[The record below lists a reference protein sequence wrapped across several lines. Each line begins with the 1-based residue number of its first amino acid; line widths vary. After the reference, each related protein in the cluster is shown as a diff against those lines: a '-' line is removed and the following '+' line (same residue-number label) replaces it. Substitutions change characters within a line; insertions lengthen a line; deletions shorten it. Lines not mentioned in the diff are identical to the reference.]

1 MSSAREEQYSYSPHM
16 LLYHVPDIALLEE
29 AYMKLCS
36 LLNVE
41 PDLYETGNRLDFMI
55 RTGAAIS
62 ALIEFLK
69 DDISKISL
77 QLTSLELIRDEYTDE
92 SNALKFRAALE
103 NISKHSERLDKEIG
117 DLKKRLGE
125 LKHDIINEF
134 KKAN

>member
-1 MSSAREEQYSYSPHM
+1 
-16 LLYHVPDIALLEE
+16 
-29 AYMKLCS
+29 MKLCS

-77 QLTSLELIRDEYTDE
+77 QLTSLELIRT
-92 SNALKFRAALE
+92 
-103 NISKHSERLDKEIG
+103 NILMNQMH
-117 DLKKRLGE
+117 
-125 LKHDIINEF
+125 
-134 KKAN
+134 